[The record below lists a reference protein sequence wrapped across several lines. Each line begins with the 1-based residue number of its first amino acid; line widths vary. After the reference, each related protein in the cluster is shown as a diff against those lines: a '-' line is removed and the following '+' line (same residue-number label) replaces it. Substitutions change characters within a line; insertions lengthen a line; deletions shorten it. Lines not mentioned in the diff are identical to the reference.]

1 MQKLKRKF
9 FYLNTTFFQQTFID
23 HIFNRQEFFS
33 FLVKM
38 NLNVNGNIILVKE
51 SQRGNPVLDCIKNV
65 NWQFQSGIIPDYIL
79 TSSCCALFISIR
91 YHLLHPN
98 YLFRRIKEIGRDY
111 RLRVVLCQVDIDDN
125 IKALLELNKLCFSN
139 RFTLILSWSP
149 LEAGRYLETF
159 KSYENKPSTSI
170 QEKVDVEF
178 LPQVTNV
185 LKCVKSV
192 NRTDVVTLF
201 EAFGNLQGICT
212 ADESQLLLCPGQFL
226 HFSMTFFVL
235 NDSFIF
241 HRFG

>member
-1 MQKLKRKF
+1 ME
-9 FYLNTTFFQQTFID
+9 N
-23 HIFNRQEFFS
+23 N
-33 FLVKM
+33 
-38 NLNVNGNIILVKE
+38 NLNLNLNNNVILVKE
-51 SQRGNPVLDCIKNV
+51 SQRGNPVLECIKNV
-65 NWQFQSGIIPDYIL
+65 NWQYNSSIIPDYVIN
-79 TSSCCALFISIR
+79 TTCFLFISIR

-111 RLRVVLCQVDIDDN
+111 KLRIILCQVDIDDN
-125 IKALLELNKLCFSN
+125 VKALLELNKLCFSN

-149 LEAGRYLETF
+149 LEAGRYLETY

-201 EAFGNLQGICT
+201 EAFGNFQGICT
-212 ADESQLLLCPGQFL
+212 ADESQLLLCPGIFL
-226 HFSMTFFVL
+226 SSLCICIFNFF
-235 NDSFIF
+235 
-241 HRFG
+241 